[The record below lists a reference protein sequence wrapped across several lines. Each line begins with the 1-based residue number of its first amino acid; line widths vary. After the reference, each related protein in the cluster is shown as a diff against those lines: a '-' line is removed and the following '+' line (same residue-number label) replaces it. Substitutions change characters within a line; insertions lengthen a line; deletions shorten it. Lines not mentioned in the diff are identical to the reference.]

1 MDVNL
6 KFYNDPPV
14 KEYRYFS
21 GNDTLN
27 LLMTNLAKAQVDLIK
42 KCIIKVGIV
51 DEDYARSL
59 YQAFKKIPR
68 EDFLSGDVYGEEK
81 ISLGFNQYAESF
93 YELVRVLSLLG
104 IQKNSR
110 VLEIGTGSG
119 YSTAI
124 MESLGAT
131 VFSKEK
137 IGLIAQSARKNL
149 DRLGFSKSVVNVG
162 DGLLGWREV
171 GPFDRVVS
179 WVPLSE
185 IPRPL
190 TTQLKPQGRLVCS
203 IIGEREV
210 QTLTMFR
217 DGEQISFERFY
228 L

>member
-1 MDVNL
+1 
-6 KFYNDPPV
+6 
-14 KEYRYFS
+14 
-21 GNDTLN
+21 
-27 LLMTNLAKAQVDLIK
+27 MTNVARAQVDLIK
-42 KCIIKVGIV
+42 KCLLKVGIV
-51 DEDYARSL
+51 DEDYARAL
-59 YQAFKKIPR
+59 YANFKKTPR
-68 EDFLSGDVYGEEK
+68 EEFLSGDVYGEQK
-81 ISLGFNQYAESF
+81 ISLGFDQFAESF

-104 IQKNSR
+104 IQKNTR

-137 IGLIAQSARKNL
+137 VGLIAQSARKNL

-162 DGLLGWREV
+162 DGLVGWREAS
-171 GPFDRVVS
+171 PFDRIVS
-179 WVPLSE
+179 WVPLTE
-185 IPRPL
+185 IPRSL
-190 TTQLKPQGRLVCS
+190 TSQLKPQGRLVCS
-203 IIGEREV
+203 LIGDKEV

>member
-1 MDVNL
+1 
-6 KFYNDPPV
+6 
-14 KEYRYFS
+14 
-21 GNDTLN
+21 
-27 LLMTNLAKAQVDLIK
+27 MTNVAKAQVDLIK
-42 KCIIKVGIV
+42 KCLLKVGIV

-59 YQAFKKIPR
+59 YSVFKKTPR
-68 EDFLSGDVYGEEK
+68 EEFLGGEVYGEQK
-81 ISLGFNQYAESF
+81 ISLGFDQFAESF

-119 YSTAI
+119 YSAAI

-137 IGLIAQSARKNL
+137 VGLIAQSARKNL

-171 GPFDRVVS
+171 SPFDRIVS
-179 WVPLSE
+179 WVPLTE
-185 IPRPL
+185 IPRTL
-190 TTQLKPQGRLVCS
+190 TSQLKPQGRLICS
-203 IIGEREV
+203 LIGDKEV
-210 QTLTMFR
+210 QTLTMFKE
-217 DGEQISFERFY
+217 GEQISFERFY